1 MKKDKQKPDEVE
13 EKNGPEVKNDP
24 EVKAN
29 NGGSQANFEN
39 AEKQADPKQ
48 SANIDENMM
57 KSGSTMMSTSNEM
70 FSRQDCYKN
79 LKSGISPHFTKA
91 PPKNEMMDAILGKK
105 RMDNEKAQLESR
117 IVKLKKEEERAA
129 KRIRDLA
136 RL

>member
-1 MKKDKQKPDEVE
+1 M
-13 EKNGPEVKNDP
+13 KNDP

-79 LKSGISPHFTKA
+79 LKSGISSHYTKA
-91 PPKNEMMDAILGKK
+91 PPQNEMMDAILGKK
-105 RMDNEKAQLESR
+105 RMDDQKAQLESR
-117 IVKLKKEEERAA
+117 IIKLKKEEERAA

>member
-24 EVKAN
+24 EVRAN

-79 LKSGISPHFTKA
+79 LKSGISSHYTKA
-91 PPKNEMMDAILGKK
+91 PPQNEMMDAILGKK
-105 RMDNEKAQLESR
+105 RMDDQKAQLESR
-117 IVKLKKEEERAA
+117 IIKLKKEEERAA